1 VLYPY
6 TSAELFYRY
15 CRLNGTLARTDVEQ
29 YLTSVKQPTLVV
41 TSEDDE
47 TAHPQGSRQLAEG
60 LPNAYL
66 RVEAHGDHA
75 SLFHA
80 DSTTLMQAAV
90 DFIEAHSGPPDV
102 QDQVDTH
109 ERGRPMSDYI
119 VRPLGPDTWD
129 AFAAPAER
137 HNGVWNGCWCTYFH
151 PTCPEPG
158 QSQEVNRGI
167 KERLVN
173 EGVAHAAL
181 VFDGD
186 RAVAWCE
193 YGTPEELPNV
203 QHNKQYL
210 AELDILPD
218 YRITCFFVDRD
229 YRRQGMA
236 RVALDGALH
245 LIAQAGGGV
254 VESYPQD
261 TDGKKTSASFLYN
274 ATRSLFEQAG
284 FTYIRSKGIHHS
296 VMRKT
301 VPATRATSTR
311 KRARR

>member
-1 VLYPY
+1 M
-6 TSAELFYRY
+6 
-15 CRLNGTLARTDVEQ
+15 G
-29 YLTSVKQPTLVV
+29 
-41 TSEDDE
+41 
-47 TAHPQGSRQLAEG
+47 
-60 LPNAYL
+60 
-66 RVEAHGDHA
+66 
-75 SLFHA
+75 
-80 DSTTLMQAAV
+80 
-90 DFIEAHSGPPDV
+90 
-102 QDQVDTH
+102 
-109 ERGRPMSDYI
+109 
-119 VRPLGPDTWD
+119 
-129 AFAAPAER
+129 
-137 HNGVWNGCWCTYFH
+137 GCWCIYFH
-151 PTCPEPG
+151 PDCAERG
-158 QSQEVNRGI
+158 QGPEVNRVL
-167 KERLVN
+167 KQRLVN
-173 EGVAHAAL
+173 QGRAHAAL

-210 AELDILPD
+210 AELDILPG
-218 YRITCFFVDRD
+218 YRLTCFFVDRD

-284 FTYIRSKGIHHS
+284 FTYIRPKGKHHS

-301 VPATRATSTR
+301 VPATRATSAKR
-311 KRARR
+311 RARR